1 MKEFD
6 VVKLREAIP
15 EHGLDS
21 GSVGAIV
28 HVWKEAEGPFEV
40 EFLDS
45 TGNTIAL
52 VTLKSEQLEPA

>member
-1 MKEFD
+1 MKELD
-6 VVKLREAIP
+6 VVKLRKSIP

-28 HVWKEAEGPFEV
+28 HVWKESEGPFEV
-40 EFLDS
+40 EFLDP

-52 VTLKSEQLEPA
+52 LTLKLEQLEPA